1 MPPQRGSNKGEGPA
15 SGRRPPAR
23 ERVLDAAAECFYNH
37 GVNGTGVDMITSA
50 AGVAK
55 MSLYNNF
62 ASKDD
67 VVLAYLQRRHGEWL
81 ELYRRRL
88 ASGSGA
94 RDGVR
99 AVFDAYIEH
108 AEKPYAG
115 GFRGCGLLNAA
126 AELPAGAPGRLL
138 VRQHKEQVE
147 ALLVGHLAEVPGL
160 PADRV
165 VPLAEGLS
173 FLLEGAMAR
182 SGLDGTTTRLYRARD
197 LAMEIVDGATTRARR

>member
-1 MPPQRGSNKGEGPA
+1 MPPQRDSNNGGDPA
-15 SGRRPPAR
+15 SGRRLPAR
-23 ERVLDAAAECFYNH
+23 DRLLDAAAECFYNH
-37 GVNGTGVDMITSA
+37 GVNGTGIDMITSA

-55 MSLYNNF
+55 MTLYNNF

-67 VVLAYLQRRHGEWL
+67 VVLAYLERRHGEWL

-88 ASGSGA
+88 ASGGG
-94 RDGVR
+94 RDGVG

-115 GFRGCGLLNAA
+115 GFRGCGLLNVA

-147 ALLVGHLAEVPGL
+147 ALLTGHLAEIPGL
-160 PADRV
+160 PADRAAS
-165 VPLAEGLS
+165 LAEELS

-182 SGLDGTTTRLYRARD
+182 SGLEGTTTRLYRARD